1 MEAIKHRTQISL
13 DDWQYQTLLDL
24 SRKSKKSL
32 SALIR
37 EMITEKF
44 APKPGVAENDRSTP
58 LSESAVAD
66 KNIRPAITMP
76 YYTGRSR
83 ERNFCRYQRLVFPGR
98 QR

>member
-24 SRKSKKSL
+24 SRKTKKSL

-44 APKPGVAENDRSTP
+44 APKDGVVAENDPVYSIVGIGSSGQKHTARDHD
-58 LSESAVAD
+58 AVLYG
-66 KNIRPAITMP
+66 KKP
-76 YYTGRSR
+76 
-83 ERNFCRYQRLVFPGR
+83 
-98 QR
+98 